1 MSSVSILVRK
11 SSSRDIEDSFNERI
25 YDIREINIGWAR
37 NYSEFGLDWIIRV
50 KLIKRRLV
58 GLFIVDSH
66 EYRL

>member
-25 YDIREINIGWAR
+25 YDIREINIGWAK

-50 KLIKRRLV
+50 KLIKRRPV
-58 GLFIVDSH
+58 GLFIVDSR

>member
-50 KLIKRRLV
+50 KLIKRRPV
-58 GLFIVDSH
+58 GLFIVDSR

>member
-11 SSSRDIEDSFNERI
+11 SSSRDIEDSFNKRI
-25 YDIREINIGWAR
+25 YDIREINIGWAK

-58 GLFIVDSH
+58 GLFIVDSR